1 MIVYVEAKHRA
12 RTKKPKQVISVA
24 LLFYEGRSNVESI
37 TADKQTCHRIAMLE
51 GSMDEKKELRERMPA
66 HRWLRFHRPGWAQR
80 LCLGQQGQSLVEVA
94 LMIPIFTVL
103 VCYAVDFGFF
113 FLVATSLNSAARNA
127 MEYSIQGTSSP
138 AQAAEP
144 AATVVSNL
152 AIASIGLTSA
162 STANVSVQVCSSSV
176 GVNVSNNTTQCTSPS
191 TGAGAVTGTPDV
203 DPESPT
209 FQLNRVDVLY
219 TFTPPLPIPT
229 SIFPM
234 PTFHRMVEMR
244 GIQ

>member
-1 MIVYVEAKHRA
+1 
-12 RTKKPKQVISVA
+12 
-24 LLFYEGRSNVESI
+24 
-37 TADKQTCHRIAMLE
+37 
-51 GSMDEKKELRERMPA
+51 
-66 HRWLRFHRPGWAQR
+66 
-80 LCLGQQGQSLVEVA
+80 
-94 LMIPIFTVL
+94 MIPIFTVL

-127 MEYSIQGTSSP
+127 IEYSIQGTSSP
-138 AQAAEP
+138 AKAAEP

-152 AIASIGLTSA
+152 AIASIGISGA
-162 STANVSVQVCSSSV
+162 STANVSVRVCSSSV
-176 GVNVSNNTTQCTSPS
+176 GVNASNNTTQCTSPS
-191 TGAGAVTGTPDV
+191 TGAGAVTGTPDT

-209 FQLNRVDVLY
+209 FQLNRVDLLY